1 MLLRVDSGLDGL
13 HVVGVH
19 VDEHVV
25 SVHVDVVA
33 SEDVQLAV
41 GAGLCGRWSQWE
53 RGGPLGCRWAAAGL
67 PLGCC
72 WAAAGLLLGCW
83 SRLIAGLL
91 LGCRWLP
98 ISGFR

>member
-41 GAGLCGRWSQWE
+41 GAGLCGRWSHWE
-53 RGGPLGCRWAAAGL
+53 RGG

-72 WAAAGLLLGCW
+72 WAAAGLLVTTDRW
-83 SRLIAGLL
+83 AAAGLPL
-91 LGCRWLP
+91 VADLWFSLTTSVESR
-98 ISGFR
+98 S